1 MFGQVPRI
9 EGVGMNTPI
18 TKELV
23 ARALPGNLKSA
34 ATDQLADMINQ
45 ISADPLIAE
54 QIKDNFLSYTSVL
67 KEGKFKVEDYLNAV
81 AYCSYKLMGDSNQ
94 DAYFKTFP
102 QRYANLVAAGRTPKE
117 ISAYVAAY
125 AKGQLVNKIMEQT
138 LVPSWVLNQ
147 HMYQAALNTQFKLM
161 TNEDVSPKV
170 RSDAAD
176 SLLTHLAKPKEAG
189 PLINIDMGETSG
201 MNELKDAL
209 ARMAQ
214 QQQVLINAGVST
226 KEIAAQDIVDVTP
239 KETQ

>member
-1 MFGQVPRI
+1 
-9 EGVGMNTPI
+9 MNTPI

-54 QIKDNFLSYTSVL
+54 QIRENFLSYASVL
-67 KEGKFKVEDYLNAV
+67 KDGKFKVEDYLNAV

-117 ISAYVAAY
+117 ISAYVSAY

-189 PLINIDMGETSG
+189 PLINIDMSETSG

-214 QQQVLINAGVST
+214 QQQTLINAGVST

-239 KETQ
+239 KENQ

>member
-1 MFGQVPRI
+1 
-9 EGVGMNTPI
+9 MNTPI

-54 QIKDNFLSYTSVL
+54 QIRENFLSYASVL

-214 QQQVLINAGVST
+214 QQQTLINAGVST

-239 KETQ
+239 KENQ

>member
-1 MFGQVPRI
+1 
-9 EGVGMNTPI
+9 MNTPI

-54 QIKDNFLSYTSVL
+54 QIKDNFLSYASVL

-161 TNEDVSPKV
+161 TNEDVSSKV

-214 QQQVLINAGVST
+214 QQQTLINAGVST

-239 KETQ
+239 KENQ

>member
-1 MFGQVPRI
+1 MS
-9 EGVGMNTPI
+9 TPI

-45 ISADPLIAE
+45 ISADPIIAE
-54 QIKDNFLSYTSVL
+54 QIRDNFLSYASVL
-67 KEGKFKVEDYLNAV
+67 KDGKYKVEDYLNAV

-147 HMYQAALNTQFKLM
+147 HMYQAALNTQYKIM

-189 PLINIDMGETSG
+189 PLINIDMSETSG

-214 QQQVLINAGVST
+214 QQQTLINAGVST

-239 KETQ
+239 KEIQ

>member
-1 MFGQVPRI
+1 MSV
-9 EGVGMNTPI
+9 PI

-45 ISADPLIAE
+45 ISTDPLIAE
-54 QIKDNFLSYTSVL
+54 QIRDNFLSYTSVL
-67 KEGKFKVEDYLNAV
+67 KDGKFKVEDYLNAV

-102 QRYANLVAAGRTPKE
+102 QRYANLVAAGRTHKE
-117 ISAYVAAY
+117 ISSYVAAY

-147 HMYQAALNTQFKLM
+147 HMYQAALNTQFKIM
-161 TNEDVSPKV
+161 TDEDVSPKV

-209 ARMAQ
+209 SRMAQ
-214 QQQVLINAGVST
+214 QQQTLINAGVST

-239 KETQ
+239 KEIQ

>member
-1 MFGQVPRI
+1 MSGQVPKN
-9 EGVGMNTPI
+9 EGVGMSTPI

-34 ATDQLADMINQ
+34 VTDQLADMINQ

-54 QIKDNFLSYTSVL
+54 QIRDNFLSYTAVL
-67 KEGKFKVEDYLNAV
+67 KEGKYKVEDYLNAV

-125 AKGQLVNKIMEQT
+125 AKGQLVNKIMEQS

-176 SLLTHLAKPKEAG
+176 SLLTHLTKPKEAG

-214 QQQVLINAGVST
+214 QQQTLINAGVST

-239 KETQ
+239 KEIQ

>member
-1 MFGQVPRI
+1 
-9 EGVGMNTPI
+9 MNTPI

-23 ARALPGNLKSA
+23 ARALPGNLKSV

>member
-1 MFGQVPRI
+1 
-9 EGVGMNTPI
+9 MNTHI

-34 ATDQLADMINQ
+34 ATYQLADMINQ

-54 QIKDNFLSYTSVL
+54 QIRDNFLSYASVL

-81 AYCSYKLMGDSNQ
+81 AYCSYKLMGDSNK

-117 ISAYVAAY
+117 ISAYVSAY

-176 SLLTHLAKPKEAG
+176 SLLTH
-189 PLINIDMGETSG
+189 
-201 MNELKDAL
+201 
-209 ARMAQ
+209 
-214 QQQVLINAGVST
+214 
-226 KEIAAQDIVDVTP
+226 
-239 KETQ
+239 

>member
-1 MFGQVPRI
+1 
-9 EGVGMNTPI
+9 MNTPI

-54 QIKDNFLSYTSVL
+54 QIRENFLSYASVL

-117 ISAYVAAY
+117 ISAYVSAY

-226 KEIAAQDIVDVTP
+226 KEIAAQDIVDATP
-239 KETQ
+239 KEIQ

>member
-1 MFGQVPRI
+1 
-9 EGVGMNTPI
+9 MNTPI

-54 QIKDNFLSYTSVL
+54 QIKDNFLSYASVL

-117 ISAYVAAY
+117 ISAYVSAY
-125 AKGQLVNKIMEQT
+125 AKGQLVNKIMEQS

-214 QQQVLINAGVST
+214 QQQTLINAGVST

-239 KETQ
+239 KENQ

>member
-1 MFGQVPRI
+1 
-9 EGVGMNTPI
+9 MNTPI

-54 QIKDNFLSYTSVL
+54 QIKDNFLSYASVL

-117 ISAYVAAY
+117 ISAYVSAY
-125 AKGQLVNKIMEQT
+125 AKGQLVNKIMEQS

-161 TNEDVSPKV
+161 TDEDVSPKV

-214 QQQVLINAGVST
+214 QQQTLINAGIST

-239 KETQ
+239 KENQ

>member
-1 MFGQVPRI
+1 
-9 EGVGMNTPI
+9 MNTPI

-54 QIKDNFLSYTSVL
+54 QIKDNFLSYASVL
-67 KEGKFKVEDYLNAV
+67 KEGKYKVEDYLNAV

-117 ISAYVAAY
+117 ISAYVSAY

-214 QQQVLINAGVST
+214 QQQTLINAGVST

-239 KETQ
+239 KENQ

>member
-1 MFGQVPRI
+1 
-9 EGVGMNTPI
+9 MNTPI

-45 ISADPLIAE
+45 ISVDPLIAE
-54 QIKDNFLSYTSVL
+54 QIRENFLSYASVL

-117 ISAYVAAY
+117 ISAYVSAY

-214 QQQVLINAGVST
+214 QQQTLINAGVST

-239 KETQ
+239 KENQ

>member
-1 MFGQVPRI
+1 MSV
-9 EGVGMNTPI
+9 PI

-54 QIKDNFLSYTSVL
+54 QIRDNFLSYTSVL
-67 KEGKFKVEDYLNAV
+67 KDGKFKVEDYLNAV

-117 ISAYVAAY
+117 ISSYVAAY

-147 HMYQAALNTQFKLM
+147 HMYQAALNTQFKIM
-161 TNEDVSPKV
+161 TDEDVSPKV

-201 MNELKDAL
+201 MNEIKDAL

-214 QQQVLINAGVST
+214 QQQALINAGAST

-239 KETQ
+239 KEIQ

>member
-1 MFGQVPRI
+1 
-9 EGVGMNTPI
+9 MNTPI

-54 QIKDNFLSYTSVL
+54 QIRENFLSYASVL

-117 ISAYVAAY
+117 ISAYVSAY

-176 SLLTHLAKPKEAG
+176 SLLTHLAKPKEVG

-214 QQQVLINAGVST
+214 QQQTLINAGVST

-239 KETQ
+239 KENQ

>member
-1 MFGQVPRI
+1 MS
-9 EGVGMNTPI
+9 TPI

-45 ISADPLIAE
+45 ISTDPLIAE
-54 QIKDNFLSYTSVL
+54 QIRDNFLSYTSVL
-67 KEGKFKVEDYLNAV
+67 KDGKYKVEDYLNAV

-147 HMYQAALNTQFKLM
+147 HMYQAALNTQFKIM
-161 TNEDVSPKV
+161 TDDDVSPKV

-201 MNELKDAL
+201 MNEIKDAL

-214 QQQVLINAGVST
+214 QQQALINAGAST
-226 KEIAAQDIVDVTP
+226 KEIAAQDFVDVTP
-239 KETQ
+239 KEAP

>member
-1 MFGQVPRI
+1 
-9 EGVGMNTPI
+9 MNAPI

-54 QIKDNFLSYTSVL
+54 QIKDNFLSYASVL

-117 ISAYVAAY
+117 ISAYVSAY

-161 TNEDVSPKV
+161 TNEDVSSKV

-214 QQQVLINAGVST
+214 QQQTLINAGIST

-239 KETQ
+239 KENQ

>member
-1 MFGQVPRI
+1 
-9 EGVGMNTPI
+9 MNTPI

-54 QIKDNFLSYTSVL
+54 QIKDNFLSYASVL

-147 HMYQAALNTQFKLM
+147 HMYQAALNTQFKLL
-161 TNEDVSPKV
+161 TIEDVSPKV

-214 QQQVLINAGVST
+214 QQQTLINAGIST
-226 KEIAAQDIVDVTP
+226 KDIAAQDIMDVTP

>member
-1 MFGQVPRI
+1 
-9 EGVGMNTPI
+9 MNTPI

-45 ISADPLIAE
+45 ISTDPLIAE
-54 QIKDNFLSYTSVL
+54 QIRENFLSYASVL

-117 ISAYVAAY
+117 ISAYVSAY

-214 QQQVLINAGVST
+214 QQQTLINAGVST

-239 KETQ
+239 KENQ

>member
-1 MFGQVPRI
+1 MS
-9 EGVGMNTPI
+9 TPI

-54 QIKDNFLSYTSVL
+54 QIKDNFLSYASVL

-117 ISAYVAAY
+117 ISAYVSAY

-176 SLLTHLAKPKEAG
+176 SLLSHLAKPKEAG

-239 KETQ
+239 KENQ

>member
-1 MFGQVPRI
+1 MSA
-9 EGVGMNTPI
+9 PI

-54 QIKDNFLSYTSVL
+54 QIRENFLSYASVL

-214 QQQVLINAGVST
+214 QQQTLINAGIPT

-239 KETQ
+239 KENQ

>member
-1 MFGQVPRI
+1 
-9 EGVGMNTPI
+9 MNTPI

-23 ARALPGNLKSA
+23 ARALPGNQKSA

-54 QIKDNFLSYTSVL
+54 QIRENFLSYASVL

-117 ISAYVAAY
+117 ISAYVSAY

-214 QQQVLINAGVST
+214 QQQTLINAGVST

-239 KETQ
+239 KENQ

>member
-1 MFGQVPRI
+1 MS
-9 EGVGMNTPI
+9 TPI

-45 ISADPLIAE
+45 ISTDPIIAE
-54 QIKDNFLSYTSVL
+54 QIRDNFLSYTSVL
-67 KEGKFKVEDYLNAV
+67 KDGKYKVEDYLNAV

-147 HMYQAALNTQFKLM
+147 HMYQAALNTQFKIM
-161 TNEDVSPKV
+161 TDDDVSPKV

-214 QQQVLINAGVST
+214 QQQTLINAGVST

-239 KETQ
+239 KEIQ

>member
-1 MFGQVPRI
+1 MSV
-9 EGVGMNTPI
+9 PI

-45 ISADPLIAE
+45 ISTDPLIAE
-54 QIKDNFLSYTSVL
+54 QIRDNFLSYTSVL
-67 KEGKFKVEDYLNAV
+67 KDGKFKVEDYLNAV
-81 AYCSYKLMGDSNQ
+81 AYCSYKLMGDTNQ

-117 ISAYVAAY
+117 ISSYVAAY

-147 HMYQAALNTQFKLM
+147 HMYQAALNTQFKIM
-161 TNEDVSPKV
+161 TDEDVSPKV

-214 QQQVLINAGVST
+214 QQQTLINAGVST

-239 KETQ
+239 KEIQ

>member
-1 MFGQVPRI
+1 MS
-9 EGVGMNTPI
+9 TPI

-54 QIKDNFLSYTSVL
+54 QIRENFLSYASVL

-125 AKGQLVNKIMEQT
+125 AKGQLVNKIIEQT

-214 QQQVLINAGVST
+214 QQQTLINAGMTT

-239 KETQ
+239 KENQ

>member
-1 MFGQVPRI
+1 MSA
-9 EGVGMNTPI
+9 PI

-23 ARALPGNLKSA
+23 AHALPGNLKSA

-45 ISADPLIAE
+45 ISTDPLIAE
-54 QIKDNFLSYTSVL
+54 QIRDNFLSYTSVL
-67 KEGKFKVEDYLNAV
+67 KDGKFKVEDYLNAV

-117 ISAYVAAY
+117 ISSYVAAY

-147 HMYQAALNTQFKLM
+147 HMYQAALNTQFKIM
-161 TNEDVSPKV
+161 TDEDVSPKV

-214 QQQVLINAGVST
+214 QQQTLINAGVST

-239 KETQ
+239 KEIQ

>member
-1 MFGQVPRI
+1 MSV
-9 EGVGMNTPI
+9 PI

-45 ISADPLIAE
+45 ISTDPLIAE
-54 QIKDNFLSYTSVL
+54 QIRDNFLSYTSVL
-67 KEGKFKVEDYLNAV
+67 KDGKFKVEDYLNAV

-117 ISAYVAAY
+117 ISAYVSAY

-147 HMYQAALNTQFKLM
+147 HMYQAALNTQFKIM
-161 TNEDVSPKV
+161 TDEDVSPKV

-209 ARMAQ
+209 SRMAQ
-214 QQQVLINAGVST
+214 QQQTLINAGVST

-239 KETQ
+239 KEIQ

>member
-1 MFGQVPRI
+1 MSV
-9 EGVGMNTPI
+9 PI

-23 ARALPGNLKSA
+23 AHALPGNLKSA

-45 ISADPLIAE
+45 ISTDPLIAE
-54 QIKDNFLSYTSVL
+54 QIRDNFLSYTSVL
-67 KEGKFKVEDYLNAV
+67 KDGKFKVEDYLNAV

-117 ISAYVAAY
+117 ISSYVAAY

-147 HMYQAALNTQFKLM
+147 HMYQAALNTQFKIM
-161 TNEDVSPKV
+161 TDEDVSPKV

-214 QQQVLINAGVST
+214 QQQTLINAGVST

-239 KETQ
+239 KEIQ

>member
-1 MFGQVPRI
+1 
-9 EGVGMNTPI
+9 MNTPI

-54 QIKDNFLSYTSVL
+54 QIRDNFLSYASVL

-117 ISAYVAAY
+117 ISAYVSAY
-125 AKGQLVNKIMEQT
+125 AKGQLVNKIMEQS

-209 ARMAQ
+209 TRMAQ
-214 QQQVLINAGVST
+214 QQQTLINAGIST

-239 KETQ
+239 KENQ

>member
-1 MFGQVPRI
+1 MSA
-9 EGVGMNTPI
+9 PI

-45 ISADPLIAE
+45 ISTDPLIAE
-54 QIKDNFLSYTSVL
+54 QIRDNFLSYTSVL
-67 KEGKFKVEDYLNAV
+67 KDGKFKVEDYLNAV

-117 ISAYVAAY
+117 ISSYVAAY

-147 HMYQAALNTQFKLM
+147 HMYQAALNTQFKIM
-161 TNEDVSPKV
+161 TDEDVSPKV

-209 ARMAQ
+209 SRMAQ
-214 QQQVLINAGVST
+214 QQQTLINAGVST

-239 KETQ
+239 KEIQ

>member
-1 MFGQVPRI
+1 MSV
-9 EGVGMNTPI
+9 PI
-18 TKELV
+18 TKERV

-45 ISADPLIAE
+45 ISTDPLIAE
-54 QIKDNFLSYTSVL
+54 QIRDNFLSYTSVL
-67 KEGKFKVEDYLNAV
+67 KDGKFKVEDYLNAV

-117 ISAYVAAY
+117 ISSYVAAY

-147 HMYQAALNTQFKLM
+147 HMYQAALNTQFKIM
-161 TNEDVSPKV
+161 TDEDVSPKV

-209 ARMAQ
+209 SRMAQ
-214 QQQVLINAGVST
+214 QQQTLINAGVST

-239 KETQ
+239 KEIQ

>member
-1 MFGQVPRI
+1 MSA
-9 EGVGMNTPI
+9 PI

-45 ISADPLIAE
+45 ISTDPIIAE
-54 QIKDNFLSYTSVL
+54 QIRDNFLSYTSVL
-67 KEGKFKVEDYLNAV
+67 KDGKYKVEDYLNAV

-147 HMYQAALNTQFKLM
+147 HMYQAALNTQFKIM
-161 TNEDVSPKV
+161 TDDDVSPKV

-214 QQQVLINAGVST
+214 QQQTLINAGVST
-226 KEIAAQDIVDVTP
+226 REIAAQDIVDVTP
-239 KETQ
+239 KEIQ

>member
-1 MFGQVPRI
+1 MSA
-9 EGVGMNTPI
+9 PI

-45 ISADPLIAE
+45 ISTDPIIAE
-54 QIKDNFLSYTSVL
+54 QIRDNFLSYTSVL
-67 KEGKFKVEDYLNAV
+67 KDGKYKVEDYLNAV

-161 TNEDVSPKV
+161 TDEDVSPKV

-214 QQQVLINAGVST
+214 QQQTLINAGVST

-239 KETQ
+239 KENQ

>member
-1 MFGQVPRI
+1 
-9 EGVGMNTPI
+9 MNTPI

-54 QIKDNFLSYTSVL
+54 QIRENFLSYASVL

-117 ISAYVAAY
+117 ISAYVSAY

-147 HMYQAALNTQFKLM
+147 HMYQTALNTQFKLM

-170 RSDAAD
+170 CSDAAD

-214 QQQVLINAGVST
+214 QQQTLINAGVST
-226 KEIAAQDIVDVTP
+226 KEIAAQDIVDATP
-239 KETQ
+239 KENQ

>member
-1 MFGQVPRI
+1 
-9 EGVGMNTPI
+9 MNTPI

-54 QIKDNFLSYTSVL
+54 QIKDNFLSYASVL

-117 ISAYVAAY
+117 ISAYVSAY

-214 QQQVLINAGVST
+214 QQQTLINAGVST

-239 KETQ
+239 KENQ

>member
-1 MFGQVPRI
+1 MSV
-9 EGVGMNTPI
+9 PI

-45 ISADPLIAE
+45 ISTDPLIAE
-54 QIKDNFLSYTSVL
+54 QIRDNFLSYTSVL
-67 KEGKFKVEDYLNAV
+67 KDGKFKVEDYLNAV

-117 ISAYVAAY
+117 ISAYVSAY

-147 HMYQAALNTQFKLM
+147 HMYQAALNTQFKIM
-161 TNEDVSPKV
+161 TDEDVSPKV

-214 QQQVLINAGVST
+214 QQQTLINAGVST

-239 KETQ
+239 KENQ

>member
-1 MFGQVPRI
+1 
-9 EGVGMNTPI
+9 MNTPI

-54 QIKDNFLSYTSVL
+54 QIRENFLSYASVL

-102 QRYANLVAAGRTPKE
+102 QRYANLVAVGRTPKE
-117 ISAYVAAY
+117 ISAYVSAY

-239 KETQ
+239 KENQ